1 MLPEEEDSQKG
12 GTQAGGHGP
21 SPGGWGGFLL
31 SLGLA
36 RVERSLDAG

>member
-1 MLPEEEDSQKG
+1 MCSLKRKTVKREEPRQE
-12 GTQAGGHGP
+12 P